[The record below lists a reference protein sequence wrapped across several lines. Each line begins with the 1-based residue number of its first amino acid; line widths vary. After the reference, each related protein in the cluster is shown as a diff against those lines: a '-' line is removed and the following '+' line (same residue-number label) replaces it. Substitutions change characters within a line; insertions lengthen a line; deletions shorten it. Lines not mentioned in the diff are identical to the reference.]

1 MAQQQHKNMQLQVTC
16 DLERRVEELERSH
29 AELREDVETL
39 ARIHQQI
46 INNPNPFLRIL
57 QLMGHAVFLFAPSSR
72 EITFWCV
79 LHSHSILFIYRNQ
92 SAEALYGWK
101 DYEVLGKDFI
111 ELLVDKSEYNV
122 AKEIL
127 RRLCMGLSWAGL
139 FPLKKKSGGI
149 FTAMVTDTPLY
160 ENGVVVGV
168 ITVSSD
174 AFVFRN
180 ANNICISGYNP
191 CGRQNLGYS
200 PAMLP
205 GLDKP
210 KVEQKQPLRKT
221 STILKMVKKMLSC
234 LNIEEENADLHAAYK
249 YNEGLGQDCAQVGA
263 FTKVVLGDPSSLPSL
278 QIKIDSESA
287 IASHLG
293 REHGP
298 VHAAQSAD
306 IAAKPL
312 SDLCI
317 EETGSNILAKY
328 GSDVGLNQENTN
340 PSKLLSKFIYGEED
354 NELRMTT
361 KIQQKIDQRSL
372 QASPSP
378 KPEPEVLSRLLPGE
392 SSNKNDPSTGDAER
406 IQESACSSSSKLA
419 SKIYSGLK
427 QEKLLHCQLGEDA
440 TDKDEFYS
448 TKLEENESLPVLR
461 IGPNPPRSSLKTSSR
476 HIETI
481 LDPTTSKE
489 NELEEKGLEKMSELK
504 VISKDCNQGEFYR
517 ERSGLNNIIGGKAES
532 SSNEKDFKRHWLGY
546 GGDSR
551 KHIQRDKCLLQGSGN
566 ERKQGQPTES
576 MLNENITNDD
586 SSSCPHAI
594 GETDL
599 SSEADCEILWKDL
612 VLGEQIGK
620 GFCGVVFHGLWHGS
634 DVAIKAFNGREYS
647 DEVLQGLKKEV
658 SIMKRLRHPNVLLFM
673 GAVYAPEHLAIVTEL
688 LPRGSLFKILHKSK
702 RNLELRHRLRM
713 ALDVARGMS
722 YLHRRK
728 PPIIHRDLKSSSL
741 LVDKNWTVKVGD
753 FGLSQLKNATFLSTK
768 VGKGSVRDTEL
779 LIQPNW
785 MAPEV
790 LRNESSNE
798 KSDVYSFGVILWE
811 LVTSQIPWDN
821 CNALQVIEIVGFM
834 DFRPEIPDGLDPKLT
849 ALICDCWHSEL
860 SQRPSFE
867 SIVQRIVELIR
878 LQNALRKCNTKDGS
892 IGKVET
898 HSGE

>member
-263 FTKVVLGDPSSLPSL
+263 FTKV
-278 QIKIDSESA
+278 
-287 IASHLG
+287 
-293 REHGP
+293 
-298 VHAAQSAD
+298 
-306 IAAKPL
+306 
-312 SDLCI
+312 
-317 EETGSNILAKY
+317 
-328 GSDVGLNQENTN
+328 
-340 PSKLLSKFIYGEED
+340 
-354 NELRMTT
+354 
-361 KIQQKIDQRSL
+361 
-372 QASPSP
+372 
-378 KPEPEVLSRLLPGE
+378 EPEVLSRLLPGE

-898 HSGE
+898 HSEMLS